1 MTNTNITNFRK
12 NLFEYVDQAVTYGDV
27 VNIATKHGNAV
38 MMSEADYN
46 GLMETLRLTSISGM
60 TQRLRTFVYGAV
72 LRSQSS
78 AAVSLPVQYIL
89 PSFMWVGTYTPFG
102 RWTLLPV
109 WGPLAAN
116 GLLW

>member
-46 GLMETLRLTSISGM
+46 GLMETLRLTSIPGM
-60 TQRLRTFVYGAV
+60 TERLRRAAAEPLGD
-72 LRSQSS
+72 S
-78 AAVSLPVQYIL
+78 AKYDPAEE
-89 PSFMWVGTYTPFG
+89 G
-102 RWTLLPV
+102 
-109 WGPLAAN
+109 
-116 GLLW
+116 